1 MPNKTCYTAATLP
14 PITHTQD
21 PVPPLLPFIS
31 DAYLLLI
38 LPTIAY
44 WAYGLLFYWID
55 QNGYLARYRLHTPAE
70 LLKRNRVPM
79 STVVYSILFY
89 QLITTALGLWLM
101 RNAAPDFGGREE
113 DDIARWILRIRE
125 IGNGL
130 DILQI
135 ALAKMTG
142 ASKAF
147 SPAKGSSQS
156 PHKWEI
162 RPWELATAKAIY
174 VYLVPAFQYALAI
187 FVADTWQYFEHRI
200 VHMNHYLYSEC
211 CNPLT
216 NKGASPTQ
224 TITLTSLKPPSQFPR
239 RPSSRK
245 SRPPPLNPQKQ

>member
-1 MPNKTCYTAATLP
+1 MANKTCLTAASFPSIPHIL
-14 PITHTQD
+14 D

-89 QLITTALGLWLM
+89 QLVTTALGLWLM
-101 RNAAPDFGGREE
+101 RNAAPDFQGREE
-113 DDIARWILRIRE
+113 HDISRWILRIRE
-125 IGNGL
+125 IGNAL
-130 DILQI
+130 EILQI
-135 ALAKMTG
+135 GLAKMIG
-142 ASKAF
+142 ASKPF
-147 SPAKGSSQS
+147 SPANGSSQS
-156 PHKWEI
+156 SYRSEI
-162 RPWELATAKAIY
+162 RPWELVVGKVIY
-174 VYLVPAFQYALAI
+174 AYLVPAFRYALAI

-211 CNPLT
+211 SKPLT
-216 NKGASPTQ
+216 NKKNSPTQ
-224 TITLTSLKPPSQFPR
+224 TITLILSKNTKPISTL
-239 RPSSRK
+239 SIIA
-245 SRPPPLNPQKQ
+245 